1 MWSWPI
7 HLSLFGHNLQ
17 TFNKYLLG
25 SISSQGIFQMA
36 QIICGGVEKAKDY
49 TPKVPFMRHWRQE
62 GWNSN
67 LIMLS
72 DQANLCNSEQQLSIY
87 KYVCWEKSNDREYM
101 VDNQ

>member
-1 MWSWPI
+1 MWSWEI

-49 TPKVPFMRHWRQE
+49 TK
-62 GWNSN
+62 
-67 LIMLS
+67 
-72 DQANLCNSEQQLSIY
+72 DTIY
-87 KYVCWEKSNDREYM
+87 ETLEAGGMKFQFNYAEWPSKLL
-101 VDNQ
+101 